1 MIDIAI
7 CDDEAVIREQL
18 HQFVKN
24 NIPDSRVEIYA
35 TGEELLTTNQSF
47 DLLFLDIQM
56 EGLNGM
62 ETARTLRAKNKNTII
77 IFVTGSKEYVFEAFD
92 VSAFHYLLKPLAAE
106 KFDEILMRA
115 LEEVNRWKIQDKK
128 QLLLQTRN
136 RNYNL
141 DQSTIFYLESRGKKV
156 EIHTPGE
163 TIEVYASISKLEE
176 QLGSSFYRCHRGYLV
191 NLAHIA
197 EYRTDRIRLSNGE
210 EVYLAKEKYQ
220 SFVKTYMRYLQ
231 DGGAIHGSTVNG

>member
-1 MIDIAI
+1 MTEIAV
-7 CDDEAVIREQL
+7 CDDEAVIREQIQ
-18 HQFVKN
+18 QFIKKKVPQSH
-24 NIPDSRVEIYA
+24 IETYA
-35 TGEELLTTNQSF
+35 AGEELLAVNKSF
-47 DLLFLDIQM
+47 DLVFLDIQM
-56 EGLNGM
+56 DGLSGM
-62 ETARTLRAKNKNTII
+62 EAARALRSKNKDTII

-92 VSAFHYLLKPLAAE
+92 VSAFHYLLKPLAEE
-106 KFDEILMRA
+106 KLDEVLKHA
-115 LEEVNRWKIQDKK
+115 LEEVNRRKMQEKK
-128 QLLLQTRN
+128 QLLIQTRN

-176 QLGSSFYRCHRGYLV
+176 QLGNSFYRCHRGYLV
-191 NLAHIA
+191 NLAYIA
-197 EYRTDRIRLSNGE
+197 EYRTDLIRLSNGE

-231 DGGAIHGSTVNG
+231 DGGTTHG

>member
-1 MIDIAI
+1 MIEIAI
-7 CDDEAVIREQL
+7 CDDEAVIRKQL
-18 HQFVKN
+18 QQFIKRKLPESHIGV
-24 NIPDSRVEIYA
+24 YA
-35 TGEELLTTNQSF
+35 TGEELLTTSQNF

-56 EGLNGM
+56 EGLSGM
-62 ETARTLRAKNKNTII
+62 EAARSLRAKNKNIII

-92 VSAFHYLLKPLAAE
+92 VSAFHYLLKPLAE
-106 KFDEILMRA
+106 ERFVEVLMRA
-115 LEEVNRWKIQDKK
+115 LEEVNRRKIQDKK
-128 QLLLQTRN
+128 QLLIQTRN

-156 EIHTPGE
+156 EIHTHLE

-176 QLGSSFYRCHRGYLV
+176 QLGSGFYRCHRGYLV
-191 NLAHIA
+191 NLAHIV

-231 DGGAIHGSTVNG
+231 EGGAIHGSTVNG

>member
-24 NIPDSRVEIYA
+24 SILDSHIEIYA
-35 TGEELLTTNQSF
+35 TGEELLAVDRNF

-56 EGLNGM
+56 EGLSGM
-62 ETARTLRAKNKNTII
+62 EAARSLRAKNKNIII

-92 VSAFHYLLKPLAAE
+92 VSAFHYLLKPLAE
-106 KFDEILMRA
+106 ERFDEVLMRA
-115 LEEVNRWKIQDKK
+115 LEEVNRRKIQDKK
-128 QLLLQTRN
+128 QLLIQTRN

-156 EIHTPGE
+156 EIHTSLE

-191 NLAHIA
+191 NLAHIV

>member
-18 HQFVKN
+18 QQFINKN
-24 NIPDSRVEIYA
+24 VTDSRIEIYA
-35 TGEELLTTNQSF
+35 TGEELLAANRNF
-47 DLLFLDIQM
+47 DLVFLDIQM
-56 EGLNGM
+56 KGLSGM
-62 ETARTLRAKNKNTII
+62 EAARSLRAKNKDTII

-92 VSAFHYLLKPLAAE
+92 VFAFHYLLKPLVEE
-106 KFDEILMRA
+106 KLNEVLERA
-115 LEEVNRWKIQDKK
+115 LEEVDRRKVQVKK
-128 QLLLQTRN
+128 QLLIQTRKCK
-136 RNYNL
+136 YNI

-156 EIHTPGE
+156 EIHTPRE
-163 TIEVYASISKLEE
+163 TIAVYASISKLEE

-191 NLAHIA
+191 NLAYIS
-197 EYRTDRIRLSNGE
+197 EYRTDRIRLSNGD

-231 DGGAIHGSTVNG
+231 DGGMTHG